1 MIDIKDRLGMALK
14 SAVCTAVA
22 ASALLV
28 ALVFLCAA
36 AFVMIEAERGVV
48 VACVALASF
57 FLGIAILALIVM
69 GFMRSRARRRLEARR
84 AAANAQWWL
93 DPRVI
98 AASLKVGSALGAR
111 RILPLALLGGFAA
124 GLLLTRPSSDDQAS

>member
-1 MIDIKDRLGMALK
+1 
-14 SAVCTAVA
+14 
-22 ASALLV
+22 
-28 ALVFLCAA
+28 
-36 AFVMIEAERGVV
+36 MIEAERGVV

-98 AASLKVGSALGAR
+98 ATSLKVGSALGSR

-124 GLLLTRPSSDDQAS
+124 GLLLSRPPPDDQAG

>member
-1 MIDIKDRLGMALK
+1 M
-14 SAVCTAVA
+14 
-22 ASALLV
+22 
-28 ALVFLCAA
+28 
-36 AFVMIEAERGVV
+36 V

-57 FLGIAILALIVM
+57 FLVIAILALIVM
-69 GFMRSRARRRLEARR
+69 AFMRSRARRRLEARR

-124 GLLLTRPSSDDQAS
+124 GLLLTRSSSDDQAG